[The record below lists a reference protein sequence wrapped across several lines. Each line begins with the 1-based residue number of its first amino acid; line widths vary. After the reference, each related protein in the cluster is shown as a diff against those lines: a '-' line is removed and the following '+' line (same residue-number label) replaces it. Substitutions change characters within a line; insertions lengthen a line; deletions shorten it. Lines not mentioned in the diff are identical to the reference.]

1 MYGTTTVNNLEI
13 EGNLFY
19 NGHMLTL
26 CGESTSTPCIVQD
39 AGNMTFG
46 LGIVIFFMALMFG
59 AVVFNAIK
67 KKRPWS

>member
-26 CGESTSTPCIVQD
+26 CGETTSTPCIVQD
-39 AGNMTFG
+39 AGNVSFG
-46 LGIVIFFMALMFG
+46 LAIIIVLLMVAFT
-59 AVVFNAIK
+59 AFVYNTQF
-67 KKRPWS
+67 KKRSWR